1 MDKRITFGLL
11 IFFIL
16 YFLAKYISGFY
27 IDYEWFRINE
37 GLQVFWVMFL
47 TKFNVQAIFGAIF
60 IFLFLLNFGLIRLI
74 GGKGRFF
81 SENFL
86 DRIQIPA
93 IGSSRRFLL
102 ILMTIGIVL
111 IGFMMGGGASAFWK
125 EYLMFQHGVPFD
137 GYPAD
142 PVFGKNIGFYVFSLP
157 FYNFLY
163 GWTMTSLVFITIFTA
178 VLHLFNGGISLTNT
192 GFE

>member
-1 MDKRITFGLL
+1 
-11 IFFIL
+11 
-16 YFLAKYISGFY
+16 
-27 IDYEWFRINE
+27 
-37 GLQVFWVMFL
+37 
-47 TKFNVQAIFGAIF
+47 
-60 IFLFLLNFGLIRLI
+60 
-74 GGKGRFF
+74 
-81 SENFL
+81 
-86 DRIQIPA
+86 
-93 IGSSRRFLL
+93 
-102 ILMTIGIVL
+102 MTIGIVL

-192 GFE
+192 GFEFSLFCRAHLSILLGLMVALYGLSYQLSAYELLFSQIGKFYGAGYSAVNAKLVAFRVAEFISFIADRKSVV